1 MIKANL
7 FADPVPGLVN
17 VPVEHLDLVRLLE
30 GVGLLLGHLLQLCPL
45 LVQVLKLSLEMQRIW
60 FRYDLGKC

>member
-17 VPVEHLDLVRLLE
+17 VPVKHLDLVRLLE

-45 LVQVLKLSLEMQRIW
+45 LVQVLKLSLKMQ
-60 FRYDLGKC
+60 